1 MICGNK
7 VINYFH
13 QDVVLGVLPAVE
25 VPALGVVLVCE
36 STLESW
42 LTIAGLLMTAE
53 RRDTDIGA
61 VVGEGLP
68 DCE

>member
-1 MICGNK
+1 M
-7 VINYFH
+7 
-13 QDVVLGVLPAVE
+13 LGVLLAVE
-25 VPALGVVLVCE
+25 VPGLGVVLVCE